1 MNNEIIKSGND
12 FEVRKPLSYQQYKDN
27 WSNAPMST
35 ELIEDFKNF
44 HGLDLEFEADKLLKK
59 EYDLYLLR
67 FDEGLE

>member
-27 WSNAPMST
+27 LSNAAMST

-44 HGLDLEFEADKLLKK
+44 HGLDLEFEVDKLLKK